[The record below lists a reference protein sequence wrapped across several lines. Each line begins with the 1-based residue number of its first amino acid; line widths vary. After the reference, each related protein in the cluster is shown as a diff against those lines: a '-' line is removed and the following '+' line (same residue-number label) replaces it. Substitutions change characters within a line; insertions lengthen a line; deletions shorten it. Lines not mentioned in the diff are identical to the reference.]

1 MKVTIDIS
9 NKTIIR
15 ILSIT
20 LLFVIGV
27 MLVAEVAQALLL
39 IFTAFFLAVALSPA
53 VNSLAKRMPWQSRGL
68 ATATVFIAVIGIIS
82 VLAASLMPPLVR
94 QTNQLI
100 DQTPQYI
107 ENVREEDGPLAGFV
121 ERYEIADQGDE
132 IVDEVVEGVT
142 GAGEP
147 IINFVSRI
155 STSVVAVLTVLVLTF
170 FMLIEGPRWVRRFWS
185 VQTGPHVDRRK
196 RLVEKMYRVVTGFV
210 NGQLLI
216 AAINAIAIAV
226 ILLIMGIP
234 FALSLAAIVGIL
246 GLIPIIGATLGA
258 VIVVVAGLFDSLLT
272 AIILAVYFIIYQQ
285 IENNVIQPAIQSKSL
300 GMSPLLILVSV
311 LIGLNLAGILG
322 GLVAIPIAGS
332 IQALIQD
339 VIEHR
344 KSDND

>member
-15 ILSIT
+15 VLSIT
-20 LLFVIGV
+20 LLFVIAV
-27 MLVAEVAQALLL
+27 MLVVEVAQALLL

-53 VNSLAKRMPWQSRGL
+53 VNYLAKHMPWKSRGL
-68 ATATVFIAVIGIIS
+68 ATASVFIVVIGLIS
-82 VLAASLMPPLVR
+82 VLAASLLPPIIR
-94 QTNQLI
+94 QTDQLI
-100 DQTPQYI
+100 DQVPQYI
-107 ENVREEDGPLAGFV
+107 EQITETEGPLAGFI
-121 ERYEIADQGDE
+121 ERYDLDERGDE
-132 IVDEVVEGVT
+132 LFDEVVEGVT

-147 IINFVSRI
+147 IANFVSRV
-155 STSVVAVLTVLVLTF
+155 STSVVSVLTVLVLTF

-185 VQTGPHVDRRK
+185 VQTGPNVDRRK
-196 RLVEKMYRVVTGFV
+196 RLARKMYRVVTGFV

-216 AAINAIAIAV
+216 AAINALAIAI

-258 VIVVVAGLFDSLLT
+258 VIVVVAGLFDSVLT
-272 AIILAVYFIIYQQ
+272 AVILAIYFIVYQQ
-285 IENNVIQPAIQSKSL
+285 IENNVIQPAIQSRSL
-300 GMSPLLILVSV
+300 GMSPLLILISV

-332 IQALIQD
+332 IQVLILD
-339 VIEHR
+339 IIEHR
-344 KSDND
+344 NTDSE